1 MIKVSFEKIFF
12 KRLFVIAVFLS
23 LLLSSICC
31 SKRKLNP
38 IKFYAS
44 AQKNKTESVRPYRVL
59 GKTYYPIS
67 SPKNFIQKGIASWYG
82 PKFHGKLTSN
92 KERYDMNQL
101 TAAHKTLPFD
111 TRVKVTNLENGLNVL
126 VRINDRGPFVG
137 DRIIDLSLAAAK
149 KLDMLEDGT
158 TTVELKTE
166 YYSNQ
171 NKNNK
176 QKIINKFGVQVG
188 FFKEIQ
194 NAKILKN
201 QTKESFVQKF
211 NSSGKNFYRVVVGSY
226 TNFDNAYNLLEKL
239 KSNGFPKAFIID
251 Y

>member
-1 MIKVSFEKIFF
+1 
-12 KRLFVIAVFLS
+12 
-23 LLLSSICC
+23 
-31 SKRKLNP
+31 
-38 IKFYAS
+38 
-44 AQKNKTESVRPYRVL
+44 
-59 GKTYYPIS
+59 
-67 SPKNFIQKGIASWYG
+67 
-82 PKFHGKLTSN
+82 
-92 KERYDMNQL
+92 
-101 TAAHKTLPFD
+101 
-111 TRVKVTNLENGLNVL
+111 
-126 VRINDRGPFVG
+126 
-137 DRIIDLSLAAAK
+137 LSLAAAK